1 MKRIIEAIIILLL
14 WLVLLPKNGLAQ
26 MIAVDDFPFT
36 SEEVPLTLNVVVN
49 DNNIGGGMLT
59 VTLVSET
66 NFGTLELISATEII
80 YTPQIHFFGT
90 DTFSYEVC
98 NGEEPLPACDI
109 GFVIISVFPV
119 PDFPIAINDTI
130 TIAAGTTAD
139 ILVLENDINVD
150 AEILVADIVADPVN
164 GIATVSGT
172 SVIQYTPDISFAGA
186 DSIIYSACK
195 AGSTVYCDTAFI
207 YIIVSTT
214 NYNAPVAMDDIVTAT
229 IGNSITIQPL
239 LNDMDADGDA
249 LILSELMY
257 AMITGVVTQ
266 SGNTVIYNTLEKTKD
281 TIQYVVCDDNAP
293 TLCDTANIIV
303 NVLNFKVPDSFS
315 PNGDGVNDNLVVNG
329 LENYPGFVFTVYNR
343 WGDPV
348 FETKDPNIFWDGNAN
363 VLSANLP
370 HGQLAEG
377 TYYYTLDLNNNT
389 EILKGFIIL
398 KR

>member
-1 MKRIIEAIIILLL
+1 MKKIIEVIVILLL
-14 WLVLLPKNGLAQ
+14 WLVLLPKNGFAQ

-36 SEEVPLTLNVVVN
+36 SEEVPLAFNVVAN
-49 DNNIGGGMLT
+49 DINIGGGMLT

-66 NFGTLELISATEII
+66 NFGALELISATEII

-98 NGEEPLPACDI
+98 NGEEPLPACDN
-109 GFVIISVFPV
+109 GFVIISVFPL
-119 PDFPIAINDTI
+119 PDFPVAISDTI
-130 TIAAGTTAD
+130 TMTAGTTAD

-150 AEILVADIVADPVN
+150 AEILVADIIAAPVN

-172 SVIQYTPDISFAGA
+172 SVIQYTPDIAFAGE
-186 DSIIYSACK
+186 DIIIYSACK
-195 AGSTVYCDTAFI
+195 SGSTVYCDTAFI
-207 YIIVSTT
+207 YITVTTT
-214 NYNAPVAMDDIVTAT
+214 NFNAPIASDDVLTAT
-229 IGNSITIQPL
+229 IGNSIIIQPL
-239 LNDMDADGDA
+239 LNDSDADGDA
-249 LILSELMY
+249 LVLQELIY
-257 AMITGVVTQ
+257 DLINGVATQ
-266 SGNTVIYNTLEKTKD
+266 SGNTVTYSSFVKTKD
-281 TIQYVVCDDNAP
+281 TLQYVVCDVNTP
-293 TLCDTANIIV
+293 VLCDTANIIV

-315 PNGDGVNDNLVVNG
+315 PNADGVNDNLVVNG

-348 FETKDPNIFWDGNAN
+348 FETKDPDIFWDGNAN

-377 TYYYTLDLNNNT
+377 TYYYILNLNNNT
-389 EILKGFIIL
+389 EILKGFIVL